1 MNILNIYK
9 YENYNIYNNTYKEK
23 KNKWYLAHKLFIFNK
38 YTLNWYRINAELYL
52 PIEIKID
59 IYNKILN
66 KIRLKKKII
75 NINNKYELFYHINL
89 ELDILYNNLK
99 IEEKILI
106 IFYKLLGE

>member
-1 MNILNIYK
+1 MNLLNIYK

-23 KNKWYLAHKLFIFNK
+23 KNKWYFAHKLFISNE

-52 PIEIKID
+52 PIEIKIY

-66 KIRLKKKII
+66 KIKLKKNII
-75 NINNKYELFYHINL
+75 NINNKYELSYHINL